1 MENMENSIFDKVVDR
16 NQTYSIKWDAL
27 DKVFG
32 REDILP
38 MWVADMDFL
47 PPKAVLDALKE
58 RIDHGIFGYTFVPM
72 SVTEAIQDWMKQRHD
87 CEFKK
92 SSILFSEGV
101 VPSISTA
108 IRAFTEKGDKV
119 LIHSPVYTPFFNM
132 VKKNDRTLV
141 TSNLLIENGRYELN
155 FADLEAKLQDDVK
168 LFILCNPH
176 NPGGRVWTKDE
187 LEKIGDLC
195 VKYNVLILSDE
206 IHSDLV
212 FKPNVHIPIASI
224 KEEFKKITATFIAPS
239 KTFNLA
245 GLQASAALIPN
256 KELKA
261 KFKAVQD
268 QQGFFTLNTFAIAG
282 MEAAYL
288 NGAEWLEQL
297 LAYLDENMNI
307 TTNFIAEHLPAL
319 KPMKADATYLL
330 WIDCRGLG
338 LSDEEIQ
345 KQLLE
350 KGKLGL
356 EPGTKY
362 GEGGEGFV
370 RMNLAC
376 PRETLNDGLQRLKKA
391 FS

>member
-1 MENMENSIFDKVVDR
+1 MDRIDFDKVVDR
-16 NQTYSIKWDAL
+16 TNSHSVKWDAI

-32 REDILP
+32 KDDILP
-38 MWVADMDFL
+38 MWVADMDFQ
-47 PPKAVLDALKE
+47 PPKAVTDALKD
-58 RIDHGIFGYTFVPM
+58 RIEHGIFGYTFVPM
-72 SVTEAIQDWMKQRHD
+72 SVTESIQEWMKRRHD

-92 SSILFSEGV
+92 SSIVFSEGV

-119 LIHSPVYTPFFNM
+119 LVHSPVYPPFFNM
-132 VKKNDRTLV
+132 VKNNERTLV
-141 TSNLLIENGRYELN
+141 TSSLLYENGRYEID
-155 FADLEAKLQDDVK
+155 FADFEAQLKDGVK
-168 LFILCNPH
+168 MFILCNPH
-176 NPGGRVWTKDE
+176 NPGGRVWTKEE
-187 LEKIGDLC
+187 LEKLGDLC
-195 VKYNVLILSDE
+195 VEHDCMIVSDE

-212 FKPNVHIPIASI
+212 FQPNVHIPIASI
-224 KEEFKKITATFIAPS
+224 KDEFREITTTLIAPT

-261 KFKAVQD
+261 KFKKIQE
-268 QQGFFTLNTFAIAG
+268 QQGFFTLNAFAVAG
-282 MEAAYL
+282 MEAAYRK
-288 NGAEWLEQL
+288 GDEWLGQL
-297 LAYLDENMNI
+297 LAYLDENMKV
-307 TTNFIAEHLPAL
+307 TAEFISEHLPAL

-330 WIDCRGLG
+330 WIDCRELG
-338 LSDEEIQ
+338 LSDEEI
-345 KQLLE
+345 KEKLLE

-376 PRETLNDGLQRLKKA
+376 PRETLNEGLERLKRA

>member
-1 MENMENSIFDKVVDR
+1 MENKVFDKVVDR
-16 NQTYSIKWDAL
+16 NNTHSVKWDAVG
-27 DKVFG
+27 KVFG
-32 REDILP
+32 KDDVLP
-38 MWVADMDFL
+38 MWVADMDFH
-47 PPKAVLDALKE
+47 PPKAVTDALKD

-72 SVTEAIQDWMKQRHD
+72 SVTETIQDWMKKRHD

-108 IRAFTEKGDKV
+108 IRAYTEKGDKV
-119 LIHSPVYTPFFNM
+119 LVHSPVYTPFFNM
-132 VKKNDRTLV
+132 VKNNDRTLV
-141 TSNLLIENGRYELN
+141 TSNLVVENGRFEMD
-155 FADLEAKLQDDVK
+155 FADFEAKLQDGVK

-195 VKYNVLILSDE
+195 VKHDVLIVSDE

-212 FKPNVHIPIASI
+212 FKPHVHIPIATI
-224 KEEFKKITATFIAPS
+224 KEEFREITTTFIAPS

-245 GLQASAALIPN
+245 GLQASAVLIPN

-261 KFKAVQD
+261 KFKEVQE
-268 QQGFFTLNTFAIAG
+268 QQGFFTLNTFGIAG
-282 MEAAYL
+282 MEAAYRY
-288 NGAEWLEQL
+288 GEEWLEQL
-297 LAYLDENMNI
+297 LVYLDENMKI
-307 TTNFIAEHLPAL
+307 TTDFIAEHLPAL

-330 WIDCRGLG
+330 WIDCRELG
-338 LSDEEIQ
+338 LSDEEI
-345 KQLLE
+345 KNQLLE

-376 PRETLNDGLQRLKKA
+376 PRETLYEGLERLKKA

>member
-132 VKKNDRTLV
+132 VKKNDRMLV
-141 TSNLLIENGRYELN
+141 TSNLLIENGRYELD

-224 KEEFKKITATFIAPS
+224 KQEFKKITATFIAPS

>member
-1 MENMENSIFDKVVDR
+1 MGNSVFDKVIDR
-16 NQTYSIKWDAL
+16 NHTYSLKWDAV

-32 REDILP
+32 REDVLP
-38 MWVADMDFL
+38 MWVADMDFP
-47 PPKAVLDALKE
+47 PPKAVIDALKE
-58 RIDHGIFGYTFVPM
+58 RIDHGIFGYTFIPI

-92 SSILFSEGV
+92 SSIVFSEGV

-119 LIHSPVYTPFFNM
+119 LVHSPVYTPFFNM

-141 TSNLLIENGRYELN
+141 TSNLLIENGRYELD
-155 FADLEAKLQDDVK
+155 FADFETKLQDGVK

-224 KEEFKKITATFIAPS
+224 KEEFKNITATFIAPS

-288 NGAEWLEQL
+288 SGAEWLEQL
-297 LAYLDENMNI
+297 LAYLDENMRI
-307 TTNFIAEHLPAL
+307 TTDFIAEHLPAL

-376 PRETLNDGLQRLKKA
+376 PRETLNEGLQRLKKA

>member
-132 VKKNDRTLV
+132 VKKNDRMLV
-141 TSNLLIENGRYELN
+141 TSNLLIENGRYELD